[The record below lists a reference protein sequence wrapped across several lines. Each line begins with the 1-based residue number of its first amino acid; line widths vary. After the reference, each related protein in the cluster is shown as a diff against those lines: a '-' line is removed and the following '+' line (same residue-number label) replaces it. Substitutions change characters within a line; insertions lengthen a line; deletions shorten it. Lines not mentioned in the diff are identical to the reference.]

1 MKSAANKDAISSSV
15 EYIESRLSEKIDMDE
30 LAKHIFFSKTH
41 YQRLFHKIVGEP
53 VMEYIKKRRLQ
64 QACQTLCQSD
74 STILDI
80 ALQYGY
86 ASHEGFTRAFK
97 ALYGVPPIQFRKMH
111 ILDNAQKTIG
121 KEVFFMLSNEVTQGI
136 LNHTKTI
143 IKTLVDFKQ
152 DLDKLFISGEKA
164 VVENDPAGCGVKI
177 LIQELKHFSGK
188 VGHVIESVKEF
199 TGENQSVYEVSDTVY
214 SLMKTLDDVAFQ
226 ANLLRFLSGIE
237 VARTG
242 DVNPFDMYQK
252 DLVSIIGGL
261 HKNYFTAIDLLK
273 DLLALLLSD
282 IRKDAIDIL
291 RNAYE
296 VAQQSVNTGKDLI
309 KNAKTIATEMNPY
322 GAGFMRI
329 ASDMEKQTD
338 KATNASYCIN
348 FYSASLE
355 KTDIKDLSGLDKVDA
370 DRAIHSL
377 ENTAFNMNLIAFNTS
392 VETARA
398 ALSDSELA
406 DKIREYA
413 YTLHKTYTTC
423 TELFKEC
430 SALTDLITKS
440 SDSNTE
446 SMSQKFQKIFDD
458 IIFQGGILTMQLR
471 IEAARWNNEIMLNH
485 SKKADVAVKELSEK
499 RKCELVNDRE
509 ILLKYKNTISELTS
523 NLLADAEANMPH
535 GLTFAYIAKEFEI
548 FIHKLDGVLEYTK
561 K

>member
-1 MKSAANKDAISSSV
+1 MKSANKDAISSSV

-111 ILDNAQKTIG
+111 ILDNTQKTIG

-136 LNHTKTI
+136 VNHTKII

-152 DLDKLFISGEKA
+152 DLDKLIITGEKA
-164 VVENDPAGCGVKI
+164 VSENDPAGCGVKI
-177 LIQELKHFSGK
+177 LIQELKNFSGK

-214 SLMKTLDDVAFQ
+214 SLMKTLDNVAFQ
-226 ANLLRFLSGIE
+226 ANLLRALSGIE

-242 DVNPFDMYQK
+242 NMNPFDIYQN

-261 HKNYFTAIDLLK
+261 HKNYFTAVDLLK
-273 DLLALLLSD
+273 ELLALLLSD
-282 IRKDAIDIL
+282 IRKDAIDIV
-291 RNAYE
+291 RNANE

-309 KNAKTIATEMNPY
+309 KNVKVIATEMNPY

-329 ASDMEKQTD
+329 ASDMEKQTE
-338 KATNASYCIN
+338 KITYVISCIN
-348 FYSASLE
+348 IYTGNLE
-355 KTDIKDLSGLDKVDA
+355 KTDIIDLSGLDKVDA
-370 DRAIHSL
+370 ERAIHSL

-398 ALSDSELA
+398 ALCDSELA

-413 YTLHKTYTTC
+413 YTLNKTYMTC

-430 SALTDLITKS
+430 SALTDLMTRSI
-440 SDSNTE
+440 DSNTE
-446 SMSQKFQKIFDD
+446 PMSQKFQKVFDD
-458 IIFQGGILTMQLR
+458 IIFQGGLLTMQLG
-471 IEAARWNNEIMLNH
+471 IEAARWNKDIMLNH
-485 SKKADVAVKELSEK
+485 SKIADVAIKELSEK
-499 RKCELVNDRE
+499 RKCELVYDRK
-509 ILLKYKNTISELTS
+509 ILLEYKNTISELTCK
-523 NLLADAEANMPH
+523 LHTDAEANMPH
-535 GLTFAYIAKEFEI
+535 GLTFAYIAKEFDV
-548 FIHKLDGVLEYTK
+548 FIYKLGEVLEHTK
-561 K
+561 